1 MQFHLL
7 YYRNRSASNISD
19 AKWIINCVKL
29 LFKLKFCMIQ
39 KECLQLNGKG
49 QIVKKK
55 KNVSGFLLCF
65 ENKTNVIQRRM
76 TIPKLQDKHLP
87 KSSPSVHQPEKN

>member
-7 YYRNRSASNISD
+7 YYRNRTGSNISD

-55 KNVSGFLLCF
+55 KRTLVAFYCVSRI
-65 ENKTNVIQRRM
+65 KQM
-76 TIPKLQDKHLP
+76 
-87 KSSPSVHQPEKN
+87 

>member
-7 YYRNRSASNISD
+7 YYRNRTGSNISD

-39 KECLQLNGKG
+39 KECLQLMGKAKLL
-49 QIVKKK
+49 KKK
-55 KNVSGFLLCF
+55 KEL
-65 ENKTNVIQRRM
+65 
-76 TIPKLQDKHLP
+76 
-87 KSSPSVHQPEKN
+87 